1 MNPNP
6 LGVASLI
13 HALIALHEV
22 SLIALLFEH
31 AACSYNFRKV
41 SGVD

>member
-1 MNPNP
+1 MGSNP

-13 HALIALHEV
+13 HALTALHEV
-22 SLIALLFEH
+22 SPITLLFEH
-31 AACSYNFRKV
+31 AACSYNFRKA